1 MRTAGMIMGIVGGA
15 IAILFGAFFIF
26 GSAMFFSMGS
36 WNSYMSDSYSQAQQA
51 SSITGGTVFLVIGII
66 IILTGV
72 LGLVGGLII
81 KKKNVA
87 AGVMMIVAAGLSL
100 FSFFNIISMVLFI
113 LGGIFALMRDRS
125 QIPTQPPYPYYPYPP
140 YAPYPPA
147 PYAQTHTTPPN
158 FSAQPVSPE
167 PNPPEQPQP

>member
-1 MRTAGMIMGIVGGA
+1 MRTAGMIMGIIGGA

-36 WNSYMSDSYSQAQQA
+36 WNNYLNDYSQSQQA
-51 SSITGGTVFLVIGII
+51 SSVTGGTVFLVIGII

-125 QIPTQPPYPYYPYPP
+125 QISAQPPYPYYPYPP
-140 YAPYPPA
+140 YTPYAPA
-147 PYAQTHTTPPN
+147 PYAQGDSAPPN
-158 FSAQPVSPE
+158 FPVQPASPE